1 MYLVGLIILLHDS
14 GTFWLYGAVCLVG
27 TIYTIF
33 FVPETKGKTIEEIQQ
48 MFSSSSEEKSR
59 GPDLPKAQVWFCFRL
74 FFMFCNCCITL
85 SIRY

>member
-59 GPDLPKAQVWFCFRL
+59 GPDLPKV
-74 FFMFCNCCITL
+74 
-85 SIRY
+85 

>member
-1 MYLVGLIILLHDS
+1 MYLVGLIILLHAS

-59 GPDLPKAQVWFCFRL
+59 GPDLPKAQV
-74 FFMFCNCCITL
+74 
-85 SIRY
+85 

>member
-14 GTFWLYGAVCLVG
+14 GTFWLYGSVCLVG

-59 GPDLPKAQVWFCFRL
+59 GPDLPKAQV
-74 FFMFCNCCITL
+74 
-85 SIRY
+85 

>member
-59 GPDLPKAQVWFCFRL
+59 GPDLPKAQV
-74 FFMFCNCCITL
+74 
-85 SIRY
+85 

>member
-1 MYLVGLIILLHDS
+1 MYLVGLIILLRDS

-59 GPDLPKAQVWFCFRL
+59 GPDLPKAQV
-74 FFMFCNCCITL
+74 
-85 SIRY
+85 